1 MAHHGDVLDTAF
13 RALADP
19 TRRAVVSRLRRG
31 PATVGELAEPF
42 PMALTSFLK
51 HLRVL
56 EQGGWIRT
64 AKQGRVRTCRLD
76 PAAFAAVEDWLAE
89 QRSEWEQRTDRLERV
104 ASGHADPERRRPTT
118 PRKSDE
124 RTAP

>member
-64 AKQGRVRTCRLD
+64 AKQGRVRTCRLE
-76 PAAFAAVEDWLAE
+76 PAAFAAVEDWLGE

-104 ASGHADPERRRPTT
+104 ASGQADPERRRPAT
-118 PRKSDE
+118 PRPSDE
-124 RTAP
+124 RTAS

>member
-1 MAHHGDVLDTAF
+1 MAHHPETLDTAF

-19 TRRAVVSRLRRG
+19 TRRAVVTRLRRG

-64 AKQGRVRTCRLD
+64 VKRGRVRTCRLD
-76 PAAFAAVEDWLAE
+76 PAAFAVVEDWLAE
-89 QRSEWEQRTDRLERV
+89 QRSEWEQRTDRLERL
-104 ASGHADPERRRPTT
+104 AAERADPERRRPAT
-118 PRKSDE
+118 PRPSDE

>member
-1 MAHHGDVLDTAF
+1 MAHHGEVLDTAF

-64 AKQGRVRTCRLD
+64 AKRGRVRTCRLD

-89 QRSEWEQRTDRLERV
+89 QRAEWER
-104 ASGHADPERRRPTT
+104 
-118 PRKSDE
+118 
-124 RTAP
+124 

>member
-1 MAHHGDVLDTAF
+1 MAHHGEALDTAF

-64 AKQGRVRTCRLD
+64 AKRGRVRTCRLD
-76 PAAFAAVEDWLAE
+76 PAAFAVVEDWLAE
-89 QRSEWEQRTDRLERV
+89 QRAEWEQRTDRLERV
-104 ASGHADPERRRPTT
+104 AAEHADPERRRPALR
-118 PRKSDE
+118 PSDE
-124 RTAP
+124 RTAS